1 LRTFYGPLSFAG
13 LKLVGHLVFL
23 ACNRAYGYFGDEFY
37 YIACGRHPAFGYVD
51 HPPAVP
57 LVARAGEFLFGDSV
71 AGVRVFPALAST
83 AVVLLT
89 GALAREMRAGAFAQA
104 LACLLAL
111 LAPVFLRT
119 GLLLET
125 VEFDQL
131 MWALVCFCVVRFL
144 QSKHPGKGLGGR
156 PPRRWLSCAGVL
168 IGLGGEVKYTMF
180 LLAVGLLVGFVLTPA
195 RRHLVTKHVAIGLA
209 LGVAL
214 VSPNLVWQLQHGWP
228 TLEFLRHEH
237 ADKMS
242 NIRVASFAL
251 DHVGMLHLF
260 GALVALL
267 GLFYLLALP
276 HLRPLGIAAVTV
288 LLLLLGAGSKPYYFA
303 SMVPVLLAAGSAGVE
318 ALTSRRS
325 LLVRLVVRGF
335 VTSAATATGIALL
348 PSALPVLPPDELAAY
363 LRKVEGDGA
372 FRDED
377 SHRVLRL
384 PQDYAAMMG
393 WDDFVGTVA
402 NVYAELPGSERPVA
416 GVLTSN
422 WTEAGAIDLLGA
434 PRGLPRA
441 MSGNNNYYLWGPTP
455 AEPAVVVA
463 VGFDEDELTPFFEE
477 VVERARVVS
486 KYARESDVPVTV
498 CRRPR
503 RPFASIFPRFRH
515 YD

>member
-1 LRTFYGPLSFAG
+1 VRTLRVPLSFAA
-13 LKLVGHLVFL
+13 LKLVGHLAFN

-37 YIACGRHPAFGYVD
+37 YIACGRHPALGYVD
-51 HPPAVP
+51 HPPGVP

-71 AGVRVFPALAST
+71 AGVRVFPALASSG
-83 AVVLLT
+83 VVLLT
-89 GALAREMRAGAFAQA
+89 GALAREMGAGAFAQA

-144 QSKHPGKGLGGR
+144 QSRHVGKSPGGG
-156 PPRRWLSCAGVL
+156 PPGRWLLVAGVL
-168 IGLGGEVKYTMF
+168 IGLGGEVKYTIAF
-180 LLAVGLLVGFVLTPA
+180 LAVGLLVGFVLTPA
-195 RRHLVTKHVAIGLA
+195 RRYLVTRHVAMGLA

-228 TLEFLRHEH
+228 TLEFLRHAH

-242 NIRVASFAL
+242 GIRVTSFAL

-260 GALVALL
+260 GALVALF
-267 GLFYLLALP
+267 GFFHLLARP
-276 HLRPLGIAAVTV
+276 HLRPLGIAAITV
-288 LLLLLGAGSKPYYFA
+288 LLLLLGGGSKPYYFA
-303 SMVPVLLAAGSAGVE
+303 SMVPLLLAAGSACIE
-318 ALTSRRS
+318 ALTSRQS
-325 LLVRLVVRGF
+325 SVVRWGVRGV
-335 VTSAATATGIALL
+335 VTLVAAAMGIALL
-348 PSALPVLPPDELAAY
+348 PTALPVLPPDELAAY
-363 LRKVEGDGA
+363 LRRVEGDGA

-393 WDDFVGTVA
+393 WDDFVATVA
-402 NVYAELPGSERPVA
+402 NVYAELPADERPGA

-434 PRGLPRA
+434 PKGLPRA

-455 AEPAVVVA
+455 ADPAVVVA
-463 VGFDEDELTPFFEE
+463 VGFDVDELKPFFEE

-486 KYARESDVPVTV
+486 EYARESDVPVTV
-498 CRRPR
+498 CRRPS